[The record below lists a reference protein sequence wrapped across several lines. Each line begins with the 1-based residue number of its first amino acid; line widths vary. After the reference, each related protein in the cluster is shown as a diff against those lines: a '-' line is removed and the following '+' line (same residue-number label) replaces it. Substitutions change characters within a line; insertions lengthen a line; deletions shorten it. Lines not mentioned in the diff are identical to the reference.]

1 MLPAWTPPASRSR
14 RTQKEPHPNQAA
26 PQTRRCPRCRARR
39 LARLPRARQWP
50 RGVRATCA
58 TWACRRSL
66 TWVSRPSESWA
77 RASSRR
83 RGSSPACRAHVRS
96 RSQAASAPKASRRAA
111 VSAASRVQRRGAKP
125 LESTTLTPWSAKPPS
140 PSPAS
145 RGARASSPTRAPT
158 PTRRSERPARPQ
170 PHSSALAARA
180 SPCAQRRAFVG
191 SRARDGCWPILRT
204 GATAPH
210 VLRSRLKRQPSATTP
225 LLHLDS
231 PRQGCGVGPV

>member
-1 MLPAWTPPASRSR
+1 MSP
-14 RTQKEPHPNQAA
+14 
-26 PQTRRCPRCRARR
+26 
-39 LARLPRARQWP
+39 LPRSACAACATALP
-50 RGVRATCA
+50 LGPSTCA
-58 TWACRRSL
+58 R
-66 TWVSRPSESWA
+66 
-77 RASSRR
+77 
-83 RGSSPACRAHVRS
+83 
-96 RSQAASAPKASRRAA
+96 
-111 VSAASRVQRRGAKP
+111 
-125 LESTTLTPWSAKPPS
+125 STTLTPWSAKPPS